1 MQLSNVTQSLF
12 HRYDLFTVSSR
23 RRALCYVK
31 TRFFADLATSAPVR
45 SFDADSNIMADEVE
59 QVGVAAFKSAFVLL
73 TACM

>member
-1 MQLSNVTQSLF
+1 MF
-12 HRYDLFTVSSR
+12 IVSSR

-31 TRFFADLATSAPVR
+31 TRFFADLATSALVR

-59 QVGVAAFKSAFVLL
+59 QVGVTAFNSAVVLL